1 MDCEIADRYSIG
13 MKYRKLTQEEILQ
26 TKKSAQEVRKLSRN
40 PIYGIL
46 DNIRSLYNVG
56 AMFRTADGIMAKK
69 LYLCG
74 MTGIPPRREIDKTSL
89 GACDTVPW
97 EYKKTSLE
105 AIKKLKDQGVRIVA
119 LELTEPSVH
128 FTELSCNFPAALIVG
143 HEINGISDETMKYV
157 DTAIS
162 IPMLGRANS
171 LNVATAFGIAVYQ
184 MLEVY
189 KKNHRAN
196 DKS

>member
-1 MDCEIADRYSIG
+1 MQ
-13 MKYRKLTQEEILQ
+13 YRKLTPEEILK
-26 TKKSAQEVRKLSRN
+26 TKKLAKEVRKLPRT
-40 PIYGIL
+40 PIYGVL

-56 AMFRTADGIMAKK
+56 AMFRTADGIMAEK

-74 MTGIPPRREIDKTSL
+74 MTGMPPRREIDKTSL

-105 AIKKLKDQGVRIVA
+105 AIKELKEKGVQIVA

-128 FTELSCNFPAALIVG
+128 FTELSCDFPAALVVG
-143 HEINGISDETMKYV
+143 HEIDGVSDEAMKYI

-184 MLEVY
+184 MLDVY
-189 KKNHRAN
+189 MKKQPR
-196 DKS
+196 K